1 MLARTFLSVTLLLL
15 SVPLFAAD
23 DPTRVFSG
31 SEKPT
36 DRRLGKPIDL
46 NTGYFPFTPPTN
58 KHAWEERR
66 VALRRQIQVAE
77 GLWPMPERGPVK
89 ATIHGAIDRDGYTV
103 EKVFFASLPGHYVT
117 GNLYRPTGKTGKRP
131 AILSPHGHWPNG
143 RFYDAGEKVAMASM
157 KPTKVGTVAEKTIE
171 GARYPLQARC
181 S

>member
-1 MLARTFLSVTLLLL
+1 MLARTFLSVTLVLL

-31 SEKPT
+31 GEKPT
-36 DRRLGKPIDL
+36 DRRLGKQIDL
-46 NTGYFPFTPPTN
+46 NGYFPFTSPSN
-58 KHAWEERR
+58 KQAWEERR

-89 ATIHGAIDRDGYTV
+89 ATIHSAINRDGYTV

-117 GNLYRPTGKTGKRP
+117 GNLYRPTAKTPEKRP
-131 AILSPHGHWPNG
+131 VVLCPHGHWKDG
-143 RFYDAGEKVAMASM
+143 RMHDAGEKAAKKEVE
-157 KPTKVGTVAEKTIE
+157 TGAETWID
-171 GARYPLQARC
+171 